1 MIIGVTGHRDLPSD
15 SGPLEGAVRK
25 LLAELTSRYPSTRVV
40 LLSSLAEGADRLA
53 ARIALE
59 LGMSLVVPLPLA
71 RSDYESDFATPESL
85 EEFRSL
91 LARADAAFVVTPLR
105 EAASNGGARSARS
118 HAYAN
123 CGAYIVRKS
132 IEIVALWDGVSD
144 PPRGTAEVVS
154 FQLDGI
160 PAPYVAARRELDL
173 SVIGPVQHVTTPRGA
188 AGDAA
193 AVPAAVTNTLYPR
206 ALAGKGAAQ
215 AFEKAKADIDH
226 FNRDAVACGPP
237 VSASRNVREYAATVA
252 NGYRTRT
259 AGSLAAIFVLVFLSV
274 VGFNVY
280 ATVPGRPIWL
290 LVGYLTCVA
299 LAFCVYYASRRGDW
313 QNRYQDC
320 RALAE
325 VLRVAHYW
333 KAAGIPDSVSE
344 IFAENHRAEVD
355 WLSFAIRTVTEPLG
369 PEEAATPD
377 AGAAALQRV
386 YDEWLEHE
394 HHYFTEF
401 AGRRERRRSLLAG
414 RMVST
419 ALLLSIVLTVSMRL
433 LSAFDATGALDR
445 AALFAATVLAVVAAL
460 LNSYADKRGWAEH
473 VRRYE
478 LMATLFG
485 RARDRVADLLARGEP
500 DATATQR
507 IREILRDLGEE
518 ALRENAAW
526 LNLHRS
532 RPIDVPTA

>member
-1 MIIGVTGHRDLPSD
+1 MREV
-15 SGPLEGAVRK
+15 
-25 LLAELTSRYPSTRVV
+25 LAELIARYPSTRVV
-40 LLSSLAEGADRLA
+40 LLSSLAEGADRLV
-53 ARIALE
+53 ARVALG
-59 LGMSLVVPLPLA
+59 LAISLVVPLPLE

-85 EEFRSL
+85 QEFRSL
-91 LARADAAFVVTPLR
+91 LERADAAFVVPPVERSAT
-105 EAASNGGARSARS
+105 NGDSRGARS

-123 CGAYIVRKS
+123 CGAYVVRKS
-132 IEIVALWDGVSD
+132 IEIVALWDGVAAPS
-144 PPRGTAEVVS
+144 RGTAEVVA

-173 SVIGPVQHVTTPRGA
+173 SVVGPVRHVATPRGT

-193 AVPAAVTNTLYPR
+193 ALPAATTSTLYPR
-206 ALAGKGAAQ
+206 ALAGKGAAE
-215 AFEKAKADIDH
+215 AFEKAKADIDR
-226 FNRDAVACGPP
+226 FNRDVVAGGRRSSGGVREDAAAVA
-237 VSASRNVREYAATVA
+237 NV
-252 NGYRTRT
+252 YRGRT
-259 AGSLAAIFVLVFLSV
+259 ARSLAAIFVFVFLSV
-274 VGFNVY
+274 VGFNIY

-290 LVGYLTCVA
+290 LLAYLSCVA
-299 LAFCVYYASRRGDW
+299 LAFGVYYASRRGDW

-320 RALAE
+320 RAFAE

-333 KAAGIPDSVSE
+333 KMAGIADRVAE
-344 IFAENHRAEVD
+344 IFAENHRAEID
-355 WLSFAIRTVTEPLG
+355 WISFAIRTVTEPLG
-369 PEEAATPD
+369 PDQPAQPNPD
-377 AGAAALQRV
+377 AAALQRV

-394 HHYFTEF
+394 HHYFTDF
-401 AGRRERRRSLLAG
+401 AGRRERHRSALFA

-433 LSAFDATGALDR
+433 LSAFDADGTLDR
-445 AALFAATVLAVVAAL
+445 AALFAATVLAIVAAL
-460 LNSYADKRGWAEH
+460 LSSYADKRGWAEH

-485 RARDRVADLLARGEP
+485 RARDRVAELLKRGEP
-500 DATATQR
+500 DAETARR